1 MKQTIDNLNLIVG
14 ENLKRAIK
22 SSKWKTQEKFA
33 ESFGA
38 ETRTVGR
45 WCNGGIDKLSLV
57 YEIAYFL
64 EIDVF
69 SLLP

>member
-1 MKQTIDNLNLIVG
+1 MEEKLNSAIDMLLA
-14 ENLKRAIK
+14 LQ
-22 SSKWKTQEKFA
+22 SSV
-33 ESFGA
+33 A
-38 ETRTVGR
+38 ETRAVGR